1 VSRQVYLKS
10 DITYPTVKVDL
21 APQLQGM
28 PLSYSQLEVF
38 RGDDTSINFTISQNG
53 VAFNLTGYTV
63 KYQAKQAI
71 GDDSF
76 VFDKTATVTNAAAGQ
91 CRVDLTGSDLG
102 DAGEY
107 TAQLALTIN
116 GTTNTVF
123 QSPIVVL
130 PSV

>member
-1 VSRQVYLKS
+1 MGRQVYLSS

-21 APQLQGM
+21 ATQLQGM

-38 RGDDTSINFTISQNG
+38 RGDDTSINFTITQNG
-53 VAFNLTGYTV
+53 AAFNLTGYTV
-63 KYQAKQAI
+63 KYQAKEAI
-71 GDDSF
+71 GDSSF
-76 VFDKTATVTNAAAGQ
+76 VFDKTATITNAAAGQ
-91 CRVDLTGSDLG
+91 CRVDLSGSDLA

-107 TAQLALTIN
+107 TAQLALTLN

-123 QSPIVVL
+123 QSPLVVL